1 MRVHCPATQLK
12 YGNWV
17 RGILTWVFFSL
28 PGLWIMS
35 CQVSQKQTKQTKNP
49 THFCDFSLSHASQ
62 VPNTACNQVYV
73 RHSAFGQLT
82 SLSFQIQNCQSGLNC
97 AFFVTIPSH
106 QEKKISSIKNHWNS
120 FLNIS
125 TSQWQISPA
134 LAQKLKVWEGHCLLY
149 PLLCQIRHKLQGFQ
163 WRPSCI

>member
-1 MRVHCPATQLK
+1 MFIVMWLNSNMEIESGGSWLEYFSVFQA
-12 YGNWV
+12 YESWV
-17 RGILTWVFFSL
+17 AKSAK
-28 PGLWIMS
+28 
-35 CQVSQKQTKQTKNP
+35 KQTKQTKNP

-134 LAQKLKVWEGHCLLY
+134 LAQKLKVWEGHCLPY